1 MVGTCNIKLKVVQ
14 YIAMNRIKDRVVD
27 GSANRS
33 YGNLPKKL
41 LRLGL
46 VGFAMALSGCGIVGS
61 EDKTVIKPS
70 PAKIEKNVKKI
81 LNPSMA
87 RVGRDAVKFA
97 QTDDNYNSFWG
108 KSDGS
113 KELSITGSSL
123 GSLLE
128 VTFAPG
134 FDPRKSDRR
143 IRSGD
148 VEKVLV
154 SVNRDIKNPLVEG
167 DQTSARIEV
176 DLSGQDENVCR
187 RSYSAES
194 DYHFDSEN
202 NRRAFSSYIS
212 LNECESSYVGTRAE
226 DIPQEDAAYAVALD
240 MTQTFD
246 QELDYIEKAN

>member
-1 MVGTCNIKLKVVQ
+1 
-14 YIAMNRIKDRVVD
+14 MNRIRDRVVD

-33 YGNLPKKL
+33 YGNLPKRF

-46 VGFAMALSGCGIVGS
+46 VGFAIAFSGCGIAGS
-61 EDKTVIKPS
+61 EDNKAIKPN

-87 RVGRDAVKFA
+87 RVGRNAVKFA
-97 QTDDNYNSFWG
+97 QTDDNYNSFWS
-108 KSDGS
+108 KSDWR
-113 KELSITGSSL
+113 KQLSITGAGL
-123 GSLLE
+123 GSVLE
-128 VTFAPG
+128 VTFARG
-134 FDPRKSDRR
+134 FDPQKSDRR

-176 DLSGQDENVCR
+176 DLSGEDDNACR
-187 RSYSAES
+187 QPYSAES

-202 NRRAFSSYIS
+202 NRHAFSSYTS
-212 LNECESSYVGTRAE
+212 LNECESSYVGTKAE
-226 DIPQEDAAYAVALD
+226 DIPPEDAAYTVALD

-246 QELDYIEKAN
+246 QELAYIKKTN